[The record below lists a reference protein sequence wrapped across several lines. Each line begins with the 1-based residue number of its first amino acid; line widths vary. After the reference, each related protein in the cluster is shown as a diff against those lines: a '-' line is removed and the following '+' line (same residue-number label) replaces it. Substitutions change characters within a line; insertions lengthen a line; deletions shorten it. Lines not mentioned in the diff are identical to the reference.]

1 MKGLVPGLPLL
12 LLLLLPLLHGAARA
26 AAEDGDRPRVQPLLE
41 PRGNESRDHCRLPAR
56 VGPCRAAFPRFFYN
70 VTSQTCDSFIFG
82 GCENNT
88 NNFQTVE
95 ECLAECSG
103 VTGSVLPDD
112 SAPASPAAPAAVKAP
127 RGAPPP
133 PAPTQ
138 SSQKNES
145 SPDGRAE
152 LCEAE
157 PEAGPCRAAFQRWF
171 YDRSTGSCRTFV
183 YGGCRGNKNNYPSE
197 DSCVSSCAVQ
207 VLPSSKK
214 LAVDQEDICSATPDP
229 GPCRAAFPM
238 YYYDGASATCQS
250 FLYGGCQ
257 GNANRFGTEEECLS
271 RCSSE
276 GDFDRLDRKRS
287 RWTAA
292 VFLFATLTVISVL
305 LLAALIFIT
314 LRRHR
319 LPRRPSSFSDKEELL
334 PEESSSLDSL
344 SVPESPRPQAKA

>member
-41 PRGNESRDHCRLPAR
+41 PRDHCRLPAR

-95 ECLAECSG
+95 ECLAECS
-103 VTGSVLPDD
+103 VLPDD
-112 SAPASPAAPAAVKAP
+112 S
-127 RGAPPP
+127 
-133 PAPTQ
+133 
-138 SSQKNES
+138 
-145 SPDGRAE
+145 

-197 DSCVSSCAVQ
+197 DSCVSSCPAV
-207 VLPSSKK
+207 L
-214 LAVDQEDICSATPDP
+214 QEAPPGASWEMLVCVVTDSGRLCASDICSATPDP

-276 GDFDRLDRKRS
+276 GKRTS
-287 RWTAA
+287 EAD
-292 VFLFATLTVISVL
+292 L
-305 LLAALIFIT
+305 
-314 LRRHR
+314 
-319 LPRRPSSFSDKEELL
+319 
-334 PEESSSLDSL
+334 
-344 SVPESPRPQAKA
+344 

>member
-1 MKGLVPGLPLL
+1 SFSCLL
-12 LLLLLPLLHGAARA
+12 GSY
-26 AAEDGDRPRVQPLLE
+26 
-41 PRGNESRDHCRLPAR
+41 RGSRCSSYHCRLPAR

-103 VTGSVLPDD
+103 VTGV
-112 SAPASPAAPAAVKAP
+112 
-127 RGAPPP
+127 
-133 PAPTQ
+133 
-138 SSQKNES
+138 
-145 SPDGRAE
+145 
-152 LCEAE
+152 CAE

-197 DSCVSSCAVQ
+197 DSLCVVTDSGRLCA
-207 VLPSSKK
+207 S
-214 LAVDQEDICSATPDP
+214 DICSATPDP

-276 GDFDRLDRKRS
+276 GKRTS
-287 RWTAA
+287 EAD
-292 VFLFATLTVISVL
+292 L
-305 LLAALIFIT
+305 
-314 LRRHR
+314 
-319 LPRRPSSFSDKEELL
+319 
-334 PEESSSLDSL
+334 
-344 SVPESPRPQAKA
+344 